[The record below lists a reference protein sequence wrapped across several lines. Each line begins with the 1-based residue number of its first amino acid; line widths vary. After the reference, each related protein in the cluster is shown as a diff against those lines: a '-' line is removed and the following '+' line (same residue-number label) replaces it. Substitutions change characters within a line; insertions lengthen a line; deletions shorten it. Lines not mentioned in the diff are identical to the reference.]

1 LRSGHA
7 REARGEHDDQP
18 GHLPEDQGQQ
28 PQRHAGIL
36 SDQRSP
42 LVSDPG
48 PTSGTPQAFNGFEIG
63 AIFLAVFIAQEVT
76 QGGDSSWFEGLQ
88 LLAVSAVL
96 ALTFFRLTRI
106 REYPTNGVQW
116 WSAAAAAALEPR
128 DRRR

>member
-1 LRSGHA
+1 MNERSMLSSSRAKIHNHTSPACPRGPRISDSARKLRNT
-7 REARGEHDDQP
+7 R
-18 GHLPEDQGQQ
+18 
-28 PQRHAGIL
+28 
-36 SDQRSP
+36 
-42 LVSDPG
+42 
-48 PTSGTPQAFNGFEIG
+48 AFNGFEIG
-63 AIFLAVFIAQEVT
+63 AIFLAVFIAQEVI